1 MGCKFCAS
9 TGVKFARSLEAG
21 EIVEQLL
28 AIERDENIKISNAE
42 YALANAL
49 SVGETKLKTMRL
61 VGTYDNGN
69 FITTQPI
76 ELSMRHTNAIGGLA
90 ITNGQMTAEFDLTL
104 RGTAPTPVT
113 INLGILPNNGR
124 QYSLSE
130 IMREFDPEFMRVFTK
145 THDKF

>member
-1 MGCKFCAS
+1 M
-9 TGVKFARSLEAG
+9 
-21 EIVEQLL
+21 
-28 AIERDENIKISNAE
+28 
-42 YALANAL
+42 ANAL
-49 SVGETKLKTMRL
+49 SVGETKLKTMHL